1 MFCFVW
7 FCSELFCF
15 VLYCFVFVLLLCL
28 VCLSVVLFRV
38 VLRRVGLVWCALIL
52 CAQIWCG
59 VIHSARKLLGLFVSQ
74 LASPIVGISS
84 PSLFPSP
91 TLSPILSPS
100 LSPGFE
106 FFYSSTKLS
115 IWFLLLSPI
124 SHFVSRS
131 VFTFSKTLPLLTI
144 SSSLSPTLFLLC
156 PCFVSGLFANMFHIV
171 SETFSPGISNSHCC
185 WYVKTV
191 LSGLVWCSML
201 WGGAAWCGVVWCGV
215 VPWCVL
221 SSFVLFD
228 HASFRSFL
236 G

>member
-1 MFCFVW
+1 MSFGGFVLWAIFFRKMFCFVW

-28 VCLSVVLFRV
+28 VCLSFVLFRV

-106 FFYSSTKLS
+106 SS
-115 IWFLLLSPI
+115 
-124 SHFVSRS
+124 
-131 VFTFSKTLPLLTI
+131 TLPLSYQFGFCFYL
-144 SSSLSPTLFLLC
+144 LSPTLF
-156 PCFVSGLFANMFHIV
+156 PA
-171 SETFSPGISNSHCC
+171 
-185 WYVKTV
+185 
-191 LSGLVWCSML
+191 
-201 WGGAAWCGVVWCGV
+201 
-215 VPWCVL
+215 L
-221 SSFVLFD
+221 SSLFPK
-228 HASFRSFL
+228 HCHF
-236 G
+236 